1 MQRGPQPGRV
11 AGLPALMLSVQ
22 ALKARYRPSDPPVI
36 EGLSFTL
43 PDGGSLALLGPS
55 GCGKTTLLH
64 LLCGVLTPEHGE
76 LRFDG
81 EPLTPKKVP
90 IGLVPQGYGLLPWKT
105 VRENCLFAARLRGGE
120 DAAAL
125 DSLAARLGLTAL
137 LRRYPPELSG
147 GQAQRVAL
155 ARALLMRPRL
165 LLLDEP
171 FSALDIGT
179 AAEARTL
186 CHSLWQESGATLVLA
201 THQIEEA
208 LCFARRIAV
217 MGPGGRFLALHENPE
232 AGADDLRRRVLAA
245 KIGEELRAARAGE
258 AAG

>member
-1 MQRGPQPGRV
+1 
-11 AGLPALMLSVQ
+11 MLCVRELSG
-22 ALKARYRPSDPPVI
+22 RYRPGDLPVI
-36 EGLSFTL
+36 ENLSFSL

-64 LLCGVLTPEHGE
+64 LLCGVLSPERGE
-76 LRFDG
+76 LLFDG
-81 EPLTPKKVP
+81 EPLTPKQVP

-105 VRENCLFAARLRGGE
+105 VRENCLFAARLRGDE
-120 DAAAL
+120 DPADL
-125 DSLAARLGLTAL
+125 DSLTARLGLAAL
-137 LRRYPPELSG
+137 LGRYPSELSG

-155 ARALLMRPRL
+155 ARALLMRPKL

-171 FSALDIGT
+171 FCALDVG
-179 AAEARTL
+179 AAAQARAL
-186 CHSLWQESGATLVLA
+186 CHSLWQESGATLILA
-201 THQIEEA
+201 THQIGEA

-232 AGADDLRRRVLAA
+232 AGEDDLRRRALAA
-245 KIGEELRAARAGE
+245 KLEKELRAAYSGE